1 MAHLSSRTRRALRV
15 RDSDARH
22 EHHWARLRQL
32 SCGTSRKASTRH
44 TVHRGSA
51 QHVPP
56 RTLVGSVMM
65 KEACLSADLQCEKQ
79 ELDGLEEVVRAY
91 CASGE
96 YGLLTKLT
104 SPRGHSLAGNRGT
117 GLPTVRACG
126 ELRRVP
132 LGLPLVGV
140 GGAGPCGGAVSP
152 AHPGA
157 GVGAVHRSPRQTC
170 PIFRDKVLSFRTNK
184 TFQRRKK
191 KRSIGQY

>member
-65 KEACLSADLQCEKQ
+65 NEACPSADLQCEKQ

-91 CASGE
+91 CASSE

-104 SPRGHSLAGNRGT
+104 SPRGHSLAGNRGARYRT
-117 GLPTVRACG
+117 ASSPSLWRAQARSTWAAAGPGLAA
-126 ELRRVP
+126 RVP
-132 LGLPLVGV
+132 
-140 GGAGPCGGAVSP
+140 AAVP
-152 AHPGA
+152 
-157 GVGAVHRSPRQTC
+157 
-170 PIFRDKVLSFRTNK
+170 
-184 TFQRRKK
+184 
-191 KRSIGQY
+191 

>member
-32 SCGTSRKASTRH
+32 SCGTSRNASTHH

-65 KEACLSADLQCEKQ
+65 NEACPSADLQCEKQ
-79 ELDGLEEVVRAY
+79 EIDGLEEGVRAY

-117 GLPTVRACG
+117 GLPAVRACG
-126 ELRRVP
+126 EPRRRSTWAAAGRGWRRGSLRR
-132 LGLPLVGV
+132 
-140 GGAGPCGGAVSP
+140 CRE
-152 AHPGA
+152 PGA
-157 GVGAVHRSPRQTC
+157 PRRRRRSRP
-170 PIFRDKVLSFRTNK
+170 PLSASNLSSFLGQNPFQKDK
-184 TFQRRKK
+184 TFQTRRTK
-191 KRSIGQY
+191 